1 MKKLPLLT
9 IISAGVGLLA
19 SCNLTPTGTTTTSQ
33 DPIATDP
40 TTTQGTHNLYAFE
53 AATSIGLLDYLGD
66 SSPAPALH
74 VRKAQAETPS
84 ETPAVSETIK
94 EYLPTVEAALLGD
107 EILAD
112 SVAGQSNR
120 EGYTSMLTITYK
132 DITLQSNTFEMHFN
146 ETIIEDKDD
155 DDDDD
160 WDDRHEKDDQEQES
174 FIEGIVVVGE
184 NEYPMRGM
192 KELEND
198 EFEVEFRYILG
209 ENSYIEVKQE
219 KELGES
225 EFEYTVVEN
234 GRKTLDYSLEVEDNE
249 VDLEIRDRANMVN
262 VELKFDLFVRE
273 GRTFIRA
280 KVEEGRNKTTYLY
293 EKTID
298 QATGN
303 ATYVLVA

>member
-9 IISAGVGLLA
+9 IISAGVGLLT

-66 SSPAPALH
+66 SSPAPALQA
-74 VRKAQAETPS
+74 RKAQA
-84 ETPAVSETIK
+84 ETIK

-249 VDLEIRDRANMVN
+249 VDLEILDRANMVN
-262 VELKFDLFVRE
+262 VVATMEQALKDKLE
-273 GRTFIRA
+273 FISNNLYYPAR
-280 KVEEGRNKTTYLY
+280 VE
-293 EKTID
+293 
-298 QATGN
+298 
-303 ATYVLVA
+303 

>member
-66 SSPAPALH
+66 SSPAPALQA
-74 VRKAQAETPS
+74 RKAQAETPA

-155 DDDDD
+155 DDD
-160 WDDRHEKDDQEQES
+160 WDDRHEKDEQEQES

-198 EFEVEFRYILG
+198 EFEVE
-209 ENSYIEVKQE
+209 
-219 KELGES
+219 ES

-280 KVEEGRNKTTYLY
+280 KVEEGRNKATYLY

-298 QATGN
+298 QATGK